1 MSNISLDELQI
12 KLKPIFEKYGVER
25 AFVFGSVARGE
36 ATRRSD
42 IDLIA
47 IQETDKRFLDR
58 YEGILAE
65 IHTTLRRS
73 VDLLIYTPQ
82 EFEAMPRTAFVRR
95 MLRDSKVIYERER
108 ESPDGDA
115 LDRDG

>member
-36 ATRRSD
+36 AT
-42 IDLIA
+42 
-47 IQETDKRFLDR
+47 
-58 YEGILAE
+58 
-65 IHTTLRRS
+65 RRS

>member
-1 MSNISLDELQI
+1 MSNILLEELQAA
-12 KLKPIFEKYGVER
+12 LKPIFDKYGVAR

-42 IDLIA
+42 VDLVV
-47 IQETDKRFLDR
+47 IQETDKPFLDR

-65 IHTTLRRS
+65 IHTALRRS
-73 VDLLIYTPQ
+73 VDLLIYTPR